1 MNNIIII
8 IALKIQILSPGIVAP
23 RSGSQFRQA
32 EQTLDVGVD
41 VEVSSESVGPDEKCV
56 NKVMMV
62 EETEYTEEVTMMFDS

>member
-1 MNNIIII
+1 MI
-8 IALKIQILSPGIVAP
+8 IALKIQIHVLSSGIIAP

-62 EETEYTEEVTMMFDS
+62 EETEYTEEVNMMFDS

>member
-8 IALKIQILSPGIVAP
+8 IALIIPIFSPGIVAP

-41 VEVSSESVGPDEKCV
+41 VEVASESVGPDEKCV

-62 EETEYTEEVTMMFDS
+62 EETEYTEEVRMIIDT